1 MKNMKQKKGLG
12 RGLGALLKNP
22 LEATDRLQNVMVDD
36 VQPGRYQ
43 PRTLMDQ
50 SALDELAQS
59 IRQQGVIQPI
69 LVRVLDKER
78 YEIIAG
84 ERRWR
89 AAKLAGLTEIP
100 AVVRDIPDE
109 HTAVVALI
117 ENIQREDLNPLE
129 EAAGLQ
135 RLIQEFGMTHES
147 AAKAVGKSRSNVSNL
162 LRLLSL
168 AEPVRELVLQG
179 QLDMGH
185 ARALLTLEPKRQI
198 ELAKLVALKA
208 LSVRETERLAQLPTA
223 LASPVARTI
232 SPELSQQE
240 NILSQ
245 RLGAKVSIRSTKKG
259 GGRVTI
265 EYADMAYLVKLL
277 AKF

>member
-1 MKNMKQKKGLG
+1 MKQKKGLG
-12 RGLGALLKNP
+12 RGLGVLLKNP
-22 LEATDRLQNVMVDD
+22 LDVTDRLQNVMIDD

-43 PRTLMDQ
+43 PRTLIDQ
-50 SALDELAQS
+50 HTLDELAQS

-78 YEIIAG
+78 YELIAG

-100 AVVRDIPDE
+100 AVVRDIADE
-109 HTAVVALI
+109 YTAVVALI

-168 AEPVRELVLQG
+168 AEPVRELLLQG
-179 QLDMGH
+179 QLEMGH
-185 ARALLTLEPKRQI
+185 ARALLTLEADKQI
-198 ELAKLVALKA
+198 ELAKRVALKG
-208 LSVRETERLAQLPTA
+208 LSVRETERLVQLQTLSKPLEERKIYSELAQH
-223 LASPVARTI
+223 
-232 SPELSQQE
+232 ELH
-240 NILSQ
+240 LSQ
-245 RLGAKVSIRSTKKG
+245 RLGAKVSLRATKKG

-265 EYADMAYLVKLL
+265 ECTEMAYLMKLL
-277 AKF
+277 ANL